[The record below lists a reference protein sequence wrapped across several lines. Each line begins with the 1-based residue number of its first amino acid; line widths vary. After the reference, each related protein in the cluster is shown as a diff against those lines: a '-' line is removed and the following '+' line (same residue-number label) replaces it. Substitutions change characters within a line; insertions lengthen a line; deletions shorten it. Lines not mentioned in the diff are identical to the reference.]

1 MFEGFKRQT
10 IDVGEARINTL
21 TAGKGAP
28 LLLVHGYP
36 QTHVMWHK
44 IAPRLAEH
52 FSVVCCDMRGYG
64 DSSVP
69 ATTKDHFSYS
79 KRAVAN
85 DLVKVMDKL
94 GHRKFMVAGHD
105 RGGRVTHRL
114 CLDHA
119 EKVTRAA
126 VLDIVPTPHMFN
138 TVNRVS
144 ALGGWHWYFLAQPFD
159 LPERLI
165 GGDPE
170 YYLDRLLAA
179 AADAFTPEARAEY
192 TRCFIQKERIHASCE
207 DYRAAAHIDLDH
219 HKADNGRKIACPLL
233 AIWGEK
239 SGVGRAHEPVKVWK
253 EWADDVVGMALPCG
267 HFVAEEAPR
276 ETFEAMR
283 AFFAS

>member
-1 MFEGFKRQT
+1 MFESFKRQM

-21 TAGKGAP
+21 TAGRGAP

-44 IAPRLAEH
+44 IAPRLAEQ

-69 ATTKDHFSYS
+69 ATTADHSSYA
-79 KRAVAN
+79 KRAVAA
-85 DLVKVMDKL
+85 DLVKVMEKL
-94 GHRKFMVAGHD
+94 GHRTFMIAGHD

-126 VLDIVPTPHMFN
+126 VLDIVPTPHMFA
-138 TVNRVS
+138 TVNRAS

-170 YYLDRLLAA
+170 YYLNRLLDAA
-179 AADAFTPEARAEY
+179 GDALTPEARAQY
-192 TRCFIQKERIHASCE
+192 TRCFVQKERIHASCE
-207 DYRAAAHIDLDH
+207 DYRAAAHIDLEH
-219 HKADNGRKIACPLL
+219 HKADNGRKITCPLL
-233 AIWGEK
+233 AIWGER
-239 SGVGRAHEPVKVWK
+239 SVGRAHDPIKVWK

-267 HFVAEEAPR
+267 HYVAEEAPR

-283 AFFAS
+283 AFFSG

>member
-1 MFEGFKRQT
+1 MFEGFKRQMV
-10 IDVGEARINTL
+10 DVGEARINTL

-44 IAPRLAEH
+44 IAPLLAEG
-52 FSVVCCDMRGYG
+52 FSVVCVDMRGYG

-69 ATTKDHFSYS
+69 ATTEDHFSYS

-85 DLVKVMDKL
+85 DLVKVMEKL
-94 GHRKFMVAGHD
+94 GHRKFMIAGHD

-119 EKVTRAA
+119 ERVTRAA
-126 VLDIVPTPHMFN
+126 VLDIVPTPHMFAS
-138 TVNRVS
+138 VNRVS
-144 ALGGWHWYFLAQPFD
+144 ALGGWHWYFLAQPAD

-165 GGDPE
+165 GGDPA
-170 YYLDRLLAA
+170 YYLDRLLSAA
-179 AADAFTPEARAEY
+179 PEAFTPQARAEY
-192 TRCFIQKERIHASCE
+192 TRCFIQAERIHASCE
-207 DYRAAAHIDLDH
+207 DYRAAAYIDLEH
-219 HKADNGRKIACPLL
+219 HRADKGRKLACPLL
-233 AIWGEK
+233 VIWGAR
-239 SGVGRAHEPVKVWK
+239 SGVGRARDPVKVWK
-253 EWADDVVGMALPCG
+253 EWADDVVGMSLPCG

-276 ETFEAMR
+276 ETFEALR